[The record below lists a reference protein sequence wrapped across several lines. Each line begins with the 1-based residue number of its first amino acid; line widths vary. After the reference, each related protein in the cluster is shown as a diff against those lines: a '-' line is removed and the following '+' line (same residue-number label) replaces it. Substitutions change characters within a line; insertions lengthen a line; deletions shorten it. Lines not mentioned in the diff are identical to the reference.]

1 MDFLFIS
8 NNYDIKYTD
17 GALGLAVGMKYIATG
32 RLVIDVYGG
41 LGRNLFGSDSA
52 ILVPRIGLNLGWRF

>member
-1 MDFLFIS
+1 
-8 NNYDIKYTD
+8 
-17 GALGLAVGMKYIATG
+17 MKYIATG
-32 RLVIDVYGG
+32 GLVIDVYGG